1 MIGRG
6 SFGKVLL
13 VRGKQDKKV
22 YALKILSKSQVVAR
36 KQVEHTQS
44 ERKILE
50 EVAHPFLC
58 PLEFA
63 FQTEEQLYFGMPFLA
78 GGSLFYHLQ
87 QVCWCGSFSLS
98 LLSVSLHNP
107 SSQFLFTI
115 PLHNISSQSLS
126 WKYLFT
132 TPLISRTDDSQ
143 RREPGFTARRLF
155 WELAIFTNTTSSTG
169 IFYFDVKR

>member
-1 MIGRG
+1 MFAALAISNTMIVFCLIQVELHIATNSPHSLQDSTSTVTKDDFQLLRVIGRG

-50 EVAHPFLC
+50 EVVHPFLC

-87 QVCWCGSFSLS
+87 QVCQHYPHSLENSFIRIHVIL
-98 LLSVSLHNP
+98 
-107 SSQFLFTI
+107 
-115 PLHNISSQSLS
+115 
-126 WKYLFT
+126 
-132 TPLISRTDDSQ
+132 
-143 RREPGFTARRLF
+143 
-155 WELAIFTNTTSSTG
+155 
-169 IFYFDVKR
+169 